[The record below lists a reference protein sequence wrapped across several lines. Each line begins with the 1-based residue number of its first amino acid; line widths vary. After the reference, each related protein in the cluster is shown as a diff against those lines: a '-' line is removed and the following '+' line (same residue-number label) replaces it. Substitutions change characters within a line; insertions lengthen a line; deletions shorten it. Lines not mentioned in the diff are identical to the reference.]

1 MEFTLPV
8 NLIIFVFSLFLLIK
22 GSDWFVAAAE
32 KIGLSLGINSF
43 IIGVTIVALGTSL
56 PELGSSIA
64 AVYAGEP
71 DVVVGNVVGS
81 NITNILLVL
90 GVMALMGKVVPLGR
104 NLMDVDMP
112 LLIAS
117 SFFLYFA
124 LADLHFGIFEAI
136 LFLTALAGFLT
147 YSVQSNQ
154 METIKEKRIRAGWK
168 DYLLMTVGV
177 ALLFAGSKY
186 TVSGLQGVAD
196 NLGIGTSFLAFTALA
211 LGTSL
216 PEVVVSLTAA
226 KKGNTGIAIGNVLG
240 SNVFNTYAVLG
251 VPALIADIDV
261 PAASFEFAVP
271 FMVAVTILFAVISF
285 SGRINR
291 YEGMIL
297 LLLYVFY
304 IYKMSVKVI

>member
-1 MEFTLPV
+1 MEFSLPV
-8 NLIIFVFSLFLLIK
+8 NVIIFSFSLFLLIK
-22 GSDWFVAAAE
+22 GSDKFVEAAE

-43 IIGVTIVALGTSL
+43 IIGMTIVAMGTSL

-64 AVYAGEP
+64 AIYAGEP
-71 DVVVGNVVGS
+71 EIVIGNVVGS
-81 NITNILLVL
+81 NITNILLIL
-90 GVMALMGKVVPLGR
+90 GVMAMMGKVVPLGR
-104 NLMDVDMP
+104 NLMDVDVP

-136 LFLTALAGFLT
+136 LFLVALAGFLT

-154 METIKEKRIRAGWK
+154 MEMVEEERIAISWK
-168 DYLLMTVGV
+168 HYFWMILGV
-177 ALLFAGSKY
+177 LLLFAGSKY
-186 TVSGLQGVAD
+186 TITGLQGIAD
-196 NLGIGTSFLAFTALA
+196 NLNIGTSFLAFTALA

-226 KKGNTGIAIGNVLG
+226 RKGNTGIAIGNVLG

-251 VPALIADIDV
+251 IPALITDIEV
-261 PAASFEFAVP
+261 PASSFEFAVP
-271 FMVAVTILFAVISF
+271 FMVAVTLMFAVISF

-291 YEGMIL
+291 YEGIIL
-297 LLLYVFY
+297 LLLYIFY